1 MPTRKV
7 TTFEGTPGEASEILT
22 RLLAL
27 GHVSPAALQEA
38 RQAIRDEVRDL
49 EEKLARYKGLIGGV
63 AAVTVAA
70 AAAMPAVR
78 MARKGAKAVASSET
92 GRRAGRAVRKAMGNT
107 ERDEVKRLQG
117 QYLALSR
124 QIPKSERLKFKNM
137 IATAGKQG
145 AIDAMQARV
154 RELNTKKR

>member
-7 TTFEGTPGEASEILT
+7 TSFEGTPGEARELLS

-27 GHVSPAALQEA
+27 GHVSPAAMQEA
-38 RQAIRDEVRDL
+38 RDAIKEEMREL
-49 EEKLARYKGLIGGV
+49 EERLARYKGVIGGV
-63 AAVTVAA
+63 AAVTAA
-70 AAAMPAVR
+70 AAAAVPAIR
-78 MARKGAKAVASSET
+78 LARKGARAVKDS
-92 GRRAGRAVRKAMGNT
+92 GVGQRAGRAVRKAMGAT
-107 ERDEVKRLQG
+107 PRDEVKRLQG

-154 RELNTKKR
+154 REINDKKR